1 MAESGIDGQEGE
13 TEALRG
19 IQPRTLKRYELGLA
33 AGWTVA
39 ILALFAINV
48 LHEHTQTLETART
61 QARSNF
67 QRDVS
72 YRQWNAASGS
82 VYVEVSKTTQPNP
95 YLAHI
100 PDRDV
105 TTTGGKRLTLV
116 NPAYMTRLVFDLAAR
131 GSEVKGHITS
141 LRPARPQNLPDG
153 WEARALRAFAKG
165 ETEVSSV
172 DEISGVSYLRLMS
185 PLSTERACLRC
196 HDKDGYRLGDIRGGI
211 SVAVPMEP
219 LWKIFWQNVLL
230 CLLSFLLLWL
240 AGLAGIFIGGR
251 RLARTIRQRDLAE
264 ERIAELNRNLLAK
277 TGELQVANQE
287 LECFCATVSHD
298 LRSPLTG
305 IAGYCQLVEMLP
317 DAEHPESCRQLVG
330 IMLQE
335 TLRMSTLIDTLL
347 EFSRVTRGELVREAL
362 ELSAMARDI
371 SLELQLAD
379 PTRRVQFVIASG
391 VTGAGDP
398 ALLAVVLQNLLGNS
412 WKYAGKREQ
421 AVIEFGALGDGDA
434 KVYFVRDNGIGFDQA
449 ENGKMFEAFSRL
461 ANTGDF
467 EGNGVGLA
475 TVKRI
480 VTRHQGR
487 IWCEGELDRGA
498 TFYFT
503 LCQGNKG
510 VSA

>member
-153 WEARALRAFAKG
+153 
-165 ETEVSSV
+165 
-172 DEISGVSYLRLMS
+172 
-185 PLSTERACLRC
+185 
-196 HDKDGYRLGDIRGGI
+196 
-211 SVAVPMEP
+211 
-219 LWKIFWQNVLL
+219 
-230 CLLSFLLLWL
+230 
-240 AGLAGIFIGGR
+240 
-251 RLARTIRQRDLAE
+251 
-264 ERIAELNRNLLAK
+264 
-277 TGELQVANQE
+277 
-287 LECFCATVSHD
+287 
-298 LRSPLTG
+298 
-305 IAGYCQLVEMLP
+305 
-317 DAEHPESCRQLVG
+317 
-330 IMLQE
+330 
-335 TLRMSTLIDTLL
+335 
-347 EFSRVTRGELVREAL
+347 
-362 ELSAMARDI
+362 
-371 SLELQLAD
+371 
-379 PTRRVQFVIASG
+379 
-391 VTGAGDP
+391 
-398 ALLAVVLQNLLGNS
+398 
-412 WKYAGKREQ
+412 
-421 AVIEFGALGDGDA
+421 
-434 KVYFVRDNGIGFDQA
+434 
-449 ENGKMFEAFSRL
+449 
-461 ANTGDF
+461 
-467 EGNGVGLA
+467 
-475 TVKRI
+475 
-480 VTRHQGR
+480 
-487 IWCEGELDRGA
+487 
-498 TFYFT
+498 
-503 LCQGNKG
+503 
-510 VSA
+510 